1 MITALVALVS
11 LLLGVGVAVLIVGCV
26 LVSQLADLKAYTMT
40 VIDLLQPP
48 EPPLRPPSGIIW
60 TRTDTP

>member
-1 MITALVALVS
+1 MLTALLALVS
-11 LLLGVGVAVLIVGCV
+11 LLLGVAVAVLIVGCI

-40 VIDLLQPP
+40 AISLLQPP
-48 EPPLRPPSGIIW
+48 LQPPSGVIW

>member
-1 MITALVALVS
+1 MITALVAIMS
-11 LLLGVGVAVLIVGCV
+11 LLLGLAVGMLIAMCI

-40 VIDLLQPP
+40 VISLLQPP
-48 EPPLRPPSGIIW
+48 LRLPSGFTW